1 MPITVYVDGS
11 GMHDDSDILTLAAY
25 VMESRVIEPF
35 NQRWSATLK
44 LHKMTALHMR
54 QLDLSAGGTG
64 PLICDLLNVLSGFSQ
79 EFQYLRT
86 CSIVMEDYKK
96 ATLGTDSMKPAQLLC
111 VDFCVGGL
119 SIPKED
125 LGKHDVVTMK
135 FDQGEPF
142 QNYVYRV
149 WQEGRKGSQ
158 GGWPRQVQEIQPAN
172 SALTPGLQVADL
184 FAWALNRQNR
194 RLDQPLL
201 ASASFLAMRHAAC
214 SYRGDPDFAPR
225 RCSWSTSGR
234 LVCDR

>member
-1 MPITVYVDGS
+1 
-11 GMHDDSDILTLAAY
+11 
-25 VMESRVIEPF
+25 MESGVIEPF
-35 NQRWSATLK
+35 NQRWNATLK
-44 LHKMTALHMR
+44 RHKMTALHMR
-54 QLDLSAGGTG
+54 QLDLSASGTG

-86 CSIVMEDYKK
+86 CSIVMADYKK
-96 ATLGTDSMKPAQLLC
+96 ATLGTDSMKPARLC

-119 SIPKED
+119 SIPTED
-125 LGKHDVVTMK
+125 LGKHDVITMK

-142 QNYVYRV
+142 RKHVYRV
-149 WQEGRKGSQ
+149 WQEGRKSPA
-158 GGWPRQVQEIQPAN
+158 GGWPRQVREIQPAN

-184 FAWALNRQNR
+184 FAWALNRQDR

-201 ASASFLAMRHAAC
+201 ASASFLTMRHEAC
-214 SYRGDPDFAPR
+214 TYRGNPDFGPR